1 MSSMFGRRHRDEE
14 FRQFMREMLMRFEQT
29 ARNLGRAA
37 DEHAEQLRLAREE
50 SRAYHE
56 RETKRLDE
64 ILEAHRDHR
73 RSLLSILD
81 RLDNGGTAPAG

>member
-1 MSSMFGRRHRDEE
+1 MFGRRRRNDEE
-14 FRQFMREMLMRFEQT
+14 REFNRQLLMRFEQT

-73 RSLLSILD
+73 RSLLSVLD